1 MFYGGMKMRY
11 AVIAKLFPDGR
22 ITHKIQSKF
31 EYAEDK
37 EFDTDFY
44 HCIVDVF
51 DSYEEARKFDC
62 GYRRY

>member
-1 MFYGGMKMRY
+1 MKY

-22 ITHKIQSKF
+22 ITHKIQSEF
-31 EYAEDK
+31 GYAEDK

-51 DSYEEARKFDC
+51 DSYIEAREFEH
-62 GYRRY
+62 GYRRA